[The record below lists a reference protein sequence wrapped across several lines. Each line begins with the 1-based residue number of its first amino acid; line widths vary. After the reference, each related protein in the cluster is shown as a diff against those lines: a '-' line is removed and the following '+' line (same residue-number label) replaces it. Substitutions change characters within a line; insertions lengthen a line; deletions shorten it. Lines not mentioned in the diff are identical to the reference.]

1 MLNFEP
7 PRSNVVI
14 TGRHATLRAKSEEL
28 TAGQTRSFLLS
39 TFGGGAIL
47 KEEEEEEAITKGW
60 RKMGPEEPK
69 PITHMYIDKNG
80 QVIFLKIEH
89 TGMLKERLLRK

>member
-1 MLNFEP
+1 M
-7 PRSNVVI
+7 VI
-14 TGRHATLRAKSEEL
+14 TGPCDFESKVGRINRWANKIL
-28 TAGQTRSFLLS
+28 LLS

-47 KEEEEEEAITKGW
+47 KEEEEEEAIAKGW